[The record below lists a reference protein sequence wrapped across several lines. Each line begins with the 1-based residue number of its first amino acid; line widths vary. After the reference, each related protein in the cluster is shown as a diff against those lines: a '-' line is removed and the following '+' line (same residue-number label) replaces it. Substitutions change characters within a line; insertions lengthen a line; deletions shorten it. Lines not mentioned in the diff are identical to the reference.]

1 MSRHFSPGD
10 YLMVSDFS
18 GRKFFAS
25 EMAKDYYGNWVHKS
39 EIGLEA
45 SRHPQELV
53 KSRRD
58 PYPEREVRAEI
69 AAITTSLAVPFFIG
83 LTNVAT
89 PCSPADSALGRDC
102 AAHAG
107 IGEAFIATAADDR
120 GDSTR

>member
-1 MSRHFSPGD
+1 
-10 YLMVSDFS
+10 MVSDFS

-89 PCSPADSALGRDC
+89 PCSPADSALGR
-102 AAHAG
+102 AG

-120 GDSTR
+120 LIFQVT